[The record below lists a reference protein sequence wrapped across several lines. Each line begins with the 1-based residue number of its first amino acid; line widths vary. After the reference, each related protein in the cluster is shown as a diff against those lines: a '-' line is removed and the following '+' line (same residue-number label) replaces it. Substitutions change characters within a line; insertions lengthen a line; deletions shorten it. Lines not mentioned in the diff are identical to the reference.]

1 MARLYFG
8 TAGAPVSTRAPST
21 TPAGIE
27 RIREL
32 GLDAMEVQFVQ
43 GVRMG
48 EGTALLVRETAA
60 RHGVHLSAHAPYYVN
75 FNAHEPEKLTASEGR
90 LLQAARVAALCG
102 ARNVVV
108 HTAFYLGDPA
118 PVVLERVR
126 AVLEKLTRRLKEEGT
141 EVLIRPELMGKPSQF
156 GTLEELLAL
165 SAEVPGVAPALDFS
179 HFHARTGGVNSYSEF
194 VSVLDMVEAKLGRAA
209 LEDLHIHLSG
219 IKYGPKGELKHL
231 VLRES
236 DMEYEALLRALKD
249 REAGGLLI
257 CESPNLEE
265 DALLLQETYEKI

>member
-1 MARLYFG
+1 MARLFFG
-8 TAGAPVSTRAPST
+8 TAGAPVSTRVPPT

-48 EGTALLVRETAA
+48 EGTARLVRETAD
-60 RHGVHLSAHAPYYVN
+60 RHTVHLSAHAPYFVN
-75 FNAHEPEKLTASEGR
+75 LNAHDPEKLTASKGR

-102 ARNVVV
+102 ARNLVV

-118 PVVLERVR
+118 SVVYKRVR
-126 AVLEKLTRRLKEEGT
+126 AVLEKLTRQLKKERVG
-141 EVLIRPELMGKPSQF
+141 VLIRPELMGKPSQF
-156 GTLEELLAL
+156 GTLEELLEL
-165 SAEVPGVAPALDFS
+165 SSEVPGVAPALDFS
-179 HFHARTGGVNSYSEF
+179 HFHARTGIVNSYGEF
-194 VSVLDMVEAKLGRAA
+194 MSVLDMVETKLGGAA

-219 IKYGPKGELKHL
+219 IKYGQKGEIKHL
-231 VLRES
+231 VLRDA
-236 DMEYEALLRALKD
+236 DMEYGSLLRALKD
-249 REAGGLLI
+249 KGAGGLLI

-265 DALLLQETYEKI
+265 DALLLQETYENF